1 MRKSADFERYIGQ
14 RDSDGKSVSRSRILC
29 FIFLHRFYILLPERD
44 CSFLF
49 SAICY
54 RSENERKKKEQSRA
68 GSTAAEE
75 KEYDI

>member
-1 MRKSADFERYIGQ
+1 MEISQNE
-14 RDSDGKSVSRSRILC
+14 
-29 FIFLHRFYILLPERD
+29 FLHRFYILLPERD